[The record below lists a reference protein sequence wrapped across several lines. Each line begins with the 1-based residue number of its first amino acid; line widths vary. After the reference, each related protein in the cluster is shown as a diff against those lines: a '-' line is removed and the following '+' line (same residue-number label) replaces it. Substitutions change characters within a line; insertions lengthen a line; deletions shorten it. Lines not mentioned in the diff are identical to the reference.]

1 MKIHII
7 RHGDPD
13 YRNDALTE
21 LGEEEAKK
29 LSDYMRLLPVTR
41 LFSSPMGRAR
51 KTAEYTSRALGM
63 EVETLPWIHEA
74 GAFMTR
80 PQYTGLDV
88 PVIAWNLPRHKIDEL
103 EHLGEDWVFSN
114 WFSHP
119 DAEDYLF
126 NLQDGMNRFLRNYGI
141 RKEQDAFYG
150 TGHVCREEIAVFCHY
165 GSGLTAISYLLGVSV
180 PFLWRSVWLPP
191 SSVTTVLAEEQQDNR
206 INFRITGLGSS
217 THLFHREYVQ
227 NTSGLMYNTR

>member
-88 PVIAWNLPRHKIDEL
+88 PVIAWNLPRYKIDEL
-103 EHLGEDWVFSN
+103 ERLGEDWVLGN
-114 WFSHP
+114 PLHP
-119 DAEDYLF
+119 DAE
-126 NLQDGMNRFLRNYGI
+126 
-141 RKEQDAFYG
+141 
-150 TGHVCREEIAVFCHY
+150 
-165 GSGLTAISYLLGVSV
+165 
-180 PFLWRSVWLPP
+180 
-191 SSVTTVLAEEQQDNR
+191 
-206 INFRITGLGSS
+206 
-217 THLFHREYVQ
+217 
-227 NTSGLMYNTR
+227 